1 MSVVCPRLNPF
12 ASDPIVITS
21 LNQYELRLSTYSR
34 IPGTEVTL
42 SCVDDLRVQGQSVI
56 RCQED
61 GNWNFDSRPYCA
73 KPSLYGTPTADDPVT
88 SNLPDSAKILIGVL
102 VAVTLVVTIIMIF
115 ISCLIRRK
123 MIELRRHQELR
134 EKFSQTDEEE
144 KRSRGLVFMNNNT
157 QPRRSLIEYDY
168 AAVASSDISVNETR
182 NENSVTTHRTNSKR
196 EPSTHFSH
204 PKPNTKPV
212 SNGPKL
218 RRHSEIVH
226 MKNFNHDIRYS
237 SANSDTAKVF
247 QSVNAG
253 LRGDSKKI
261 NSRRQRSHSEAGR
274 RSSEMTTP
282 SPISESGN
290 SKGSKNNQMNSIAPI
305 FAISGR
311 TDGSLHRGSISLGEE
326 DHHHTDLTEINTDA
340 MSYGRD
346 PFLWKSVPR
355 DWNSH

>member
-21 LNQYELRLSTYSR
+21 LNQYELRLSTYNR
-34 IPGTEVTL
+34 VPGTEVTL

-56 RCQED
+56 KCQED

-88 SNLPDSAKILIGVL
+88 SDLPDSAKILIGVL
-102 VAVTLVVTIIMIF
+102 VAVTMVVTIIMIF
-115 ISCLIRRK
+115 ISCLIRKK
-123 MIELRRHQELR
+123 MNELRKHQKLR

-157 QPRRSLIEYDY
+157 QSHRSLIDYDY

-182 NENSVTTHRTNSKR
+182 NDNSVTKYKTNSNV
-196 EPSTHFSH
+196 ESSTRFS
-204 PKPNTKPV
+204 PKPNTKLA
-212 SNGPKL
+212 SNGPKR
-218 RRHSEIVH
+218 RRHSETVH
-226 MKNFNHDIRYS
+226 MKNINHDTRNS
-237 SANSDTAKVF
+237 SANSDTANVF

-253 LRGDSKKI
+253 LRRDSKKL
-261 NSRRQRSHSEAGR
+261 NGRRQRSHSEACR
-274 RSSEMTTP
+274 RSSEMMSSSP
-282 SPISESGN
+282 SSEIGI
-290 SKGSKNNQMNSIAPI
+290 SKGSKNNQMNTMAPI
-305 FAISGR
+305 FAISGK
-311 TDGSLHRGSISLGEE
+311 TNGSLHRGSISLGEE